1 MKIALGTGNDSNPS
15 ASLSSGSFG
24 TSALK
29 GVAAHNN
36 QRSGQDD
43 EEGVVAKK
51 TPGEIIYRD
60 SSTFL
65 KVLRFAKRYNSEFN

>member
-1 MKIALGTGNDSNPS
+1 MDELKIALGTGNDSTTS

-24 TSALK
+24 AAALK

-43 EEGVVAKK
+43 EDGVVAKK
-51 TPGEIIYRD
+51 AAGEIIYRD

-65 KVLRFAKRYNSEFN
+65 KVKININ